1 MQYRDLGKTGK
12 KISALGFGA
21 MRLPQKTIN
30 GNTVFDVEESI
41 KIATRAF
48 ELGVNYVDT
57 APYYCNGESESIVGK
72 ALKGWRDKVYLST
85 KNPIED
91 DSGVHF
97 RDRLENSLK
106 KLDVEYIDFYY
117 MWGINLNTYEE
128 KINVKDGPLEAALK
142 AKEEGLIKHITFSFH
157 DKPEN
162 LFKLI
167 DTGYFEAVLCQY
179 NLMDRSNEQ
188 AIAHAKEKGLGV
200 IIMGPVGG
208 GKLGA
213 PSPAISNLLPGKV
226 KSSADIALRF
236 VLSNPNVTCAL
247 SGMGSVKMVEENVI
261 TASNEN
267 QLSERELEDIKA
279 SMEENKNLEKLYC
292 TGCNYCMP
300 CPHEVNIP
308 LNFQLMNYHR
318 VYGLTDYARS
328 QYKDI
333 GNVDWYKGKKA
344 EECIECGICEEKCP
358 QKIEI
363 RKQLKEVTGTL
374 RK

>member
-1 MQYRDLGKTGK
+1 M
-12 KISALGFGA
+12 
-21 MRLPQKTIN
+21 
-30 GNTVFDVEESI
+30 
-41 KIATRAF
+41 
-48 ELGVNYVDT
+48 
-57 APYYCNGESESIVGK
+57 
-72 ALKGWRDKVYLST
+72 KGWRDKVYLST

-328 QYKDI
+328 QYNDI